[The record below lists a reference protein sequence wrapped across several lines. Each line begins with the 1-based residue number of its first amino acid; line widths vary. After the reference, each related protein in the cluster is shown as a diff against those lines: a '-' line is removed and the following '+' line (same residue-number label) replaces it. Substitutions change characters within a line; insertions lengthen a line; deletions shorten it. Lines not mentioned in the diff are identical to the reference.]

1 MTRRCRSLDSFAG
14 VMAVGLGVILAIP
27 TAACTPEA
35 STQIALATPAAPGAC
50 KEWIGQPVDRTC
62 IPRTAMADRP
72 LVLEIEER
80 CGACGTT
87 AERCTVTL
95 EGRTITLSLDGKACE
110 PPAGM
115 GCREI
120 CGRNRVQ
127 CKIPSLPEG
136 RYTVLYGDTSGRV
149 DHFDAKSGDGPTA
162 CKLEAEPVTTTS
174 ATGG

>member
-1 MTRRCRSLDSFAG
+1 MNAEMKPVHAG
-14 VMAVGLGVILAIP
+14 KTLLTLLGALGATAAVALP
-27 TAACTPEA
+27 NAACTPDV
-35 STQIALATPAAPGAC
+35 SNQIALATPAAPGAC

-62 IPRTAMADRP
+62 IPRMAMADRP

-110 PPAGM
+110 PAAGTA
-115 GCREI
+115 CREI

-127 CKIPSLPEG
+127 CKIPALPEG

-149 DHFDAKSGDGPTA
+149 EHFDATSGDGPTA
-162 CKLEAEPVTTTS
+162 CKLEAES
-174 ATGG
+174 GS